1 MKPLSAPNR
10 LFLSSQHYP
19 ACPCGVILKTYN
31 YRCYK
36 VSNMVF
42 VLLQFYLYVT
52 DCSVKVR
59 TISKNVYIVDN
70 ITDFCFPEPQ
80 EPCIIYIVWGN

>member
-1 MKPLSAPNR
+1 M
-10 LFLSSQHYP
+10 
-19 ACPCGVILKTYN
+19 
-31 YRCYK
+31 
-36 VSNMVF
+36 SNMVF